1 MRLYL
6 SHGITR
12 HTHPSTQDIW
22 HAAFRRGH
30 VCARSPQALLLLAR
44 RLLGSLPRAP
54 LLETR
59 QPVEQQAPA
68 GRRGEELV

>member
-30 VCARSPQALLLLAR
+30 VCARSPQALLLL
-44 RLLGSLPRAP
+44 GSLPRAP